1 MKTSTRSILGL
12 VMVCAVAALVVGCQ
26 GASPLSP
33 EGQAVVIRGTVFGG
47 SAAAGGSAQSLHGS
61 SASAAAAATITVSLL
76 GNPSVT
82 ATVAADGSFTLR
94 GLPPGEFTLVFYAD
108 GKEIGR
114 LAFGSV
120 LPNQEI
126 TIVVDVA
133 GNIVTLLDEK
143 RTGIGHGD
151 IEIEGVIE
159 RVLTVDV
166 NGESQF
172 LVSGYTVVTRPGQT
186 AIRQGNTARTVL
198 DLTAG
203 RQVHVKGVFDTT
215 ADRFGSQ
222 HILAQEIVLQDATGN
237 TDPGGGGGGQ
247 ACMINGGTAGQGIEL
262 EGTVADG
269 AGASFRLQVNG
280 NRARQPVQVDAG
292 GAVFQCHPSSG
303 PNAVPADQC
312 KAQVKGGTQVH
323 VSGLLASCDTQAAR
337 VTASKVIVQK

>member
-1 MKTSTRSILGL
+1 MKTSSRSFLGFII
-12 VMVCAVAALVVGCQ
+12 VFAVAALLGCQ

-47 SAAAGGSAQSLHGS
+47 SAAAGGSAQSLRGS

-82 ATVAADGSFTLR
+82 TTVAADGSFTLR
-94 GLPPGEFTLVFYAD
+94 GLPPGEFTLVFFAD

-151 IEIEGVIE
+151 VEIEGVIE

-166 NGESQF
+166 SGESQF

-237 TDPGGGGGGQ
+237 TDPGGGGQ

-262 EGTVADG
+262 EGVVADG
-269 AGASFRLQVNG
+269 AGTSFRLQVNG

-292 GAVFQCHPSSG
+292 GAVFQCNPSSG
-303 PNAVPADQC
+303 PKAVPADQC
-312 KAQVKGGTQVH
+312 KAQVKGGAQVH

-337 VTASKVIVQK
+337 VTASKIIVQK